1 MIGYI
6 TLGTNDMKRSAAF
19 YDKLLA
25 EVGAK
30 RVMEQDT
37 FIVWGNSPTAAA
49 LSVTKPFDGKPAT
62 VGNGVMVALSVK
74 EPAQVD

>member
-30 RVMEQDT
+30 RMMESRT
-37 FIVWGNSPTAAA
+37 RSSCGATARRRRRC
-49 LSVTKPFDGKPAT
+49 L
-62 VGNGVMVALSVK
+62 
-74 EPAQVD
+74 